1 MLNQFEHIRKRLTPL
16 RSTIL
21 DHPIYEEIDRLPALR
36 LFMEHHVFAVWDFMS
51 LLKALQRL
59 LCCVEVPWLPADDA
73 AASRFVNE
81 IVLAEESDDDGQ
93 GGFASHFEL
102 YHRAMTQC
110 GANTAPIDGFLR
122 EIRQGKAVSV
132 ALESVGAAECVRR
145 FVGKTFDL
153 IDEGTVCAIASAFTF
168 GREDLLPAIFRR
180 VVDELNVKAGGE
192 LKDFKYYL
200 ERHID
205 VDGEEHGPM
214 ANRLLQSL
222 CGSDELYWQL
232 AEHAAMDCLAARREL
247 WDGIYDLVRREEA
260 IS

>member
-1 MLNQFEHIRKRLTPL
+1 MDESYPQVVDAATFPGARQEQTMLNWLEHIRKRLTPL

-21 DHPIYEEIDRLPALR
+21 NHPIYEEIDRLPALR

-59 LCCVEVPWLPADDA
+59 LCCVEVPWLPADNA
-73 AASRFVNE
+73 TASRFVNE

-110 GANTAPIDGFLR
+110 GASTAPIDGFLR

-132 ALESVGAAECVRR
+132 ALESAGAAECVRR

-153 IDEGTVCAIASAFTF
+153 IVPALTCCITLRTAQKEASIVASVAELR
-168 GREDLLPAIFRR
+168 GRPRL
-180 VVDELNVKAGGE
+180 
-192 LKDFKYYL
+192 L
-200 ERHID
+200 ER
-205 VDGEEHGPM
+205 V
-214 ANRLLQSL
+214 
-222 CGSDELYWQL
+222 
-232 AEHAAMDCLAARREL
+232 
-247 WDGIYDLVRREEA
+247 
-260 IS
+260 